1 MKRRVKWKSSY
12 KGPGD
17 KSRYVKLGAAAAAV
31 LAVLAAGS
39 LMVSHFAGKD
49 GTHQDGVIEI
59 LGEDVSHGTKEQTS
73 EAAEADEPSEAS
85 LAEENGSEAETVT
98 DFSAYD
104 LEKDAYP
111 QVNEVVGPIFRQRS
125 IRIRRALSG
134 FWKGR

>member
-12 KGPGD
+12 KGPGDD

-104 LEKDAYP
+104 L
-111 QVNEVVGPIFRQRS
+111 
-125 IRIRRALSG
+125 
-134 FWKGR
+134 

>member
-12 KGPGD
+12 KGPGDD

-59 LGEDVSHGTKEQTS
+59 LRM
-73 EAAEADEPSEAS
+73 S
-85 LAEENGSEAETVT
+85 LQKLHWQKKTAQ
-98 DFSAYD
+98 
-104 LEKDAYP
+104 K
-111 QVNEVVGPIFRQRS
+111 QRQ
-125 IRIRRALSG
+125 
-134 FWKGR
+134 